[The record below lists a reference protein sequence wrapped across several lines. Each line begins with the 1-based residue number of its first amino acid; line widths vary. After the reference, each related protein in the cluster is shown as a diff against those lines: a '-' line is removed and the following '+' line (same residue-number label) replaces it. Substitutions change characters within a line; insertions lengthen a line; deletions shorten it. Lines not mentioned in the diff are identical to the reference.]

1 LDDYLLESYGIVRG
15 GEAQRAKLR
24 FSVERARWV
33 AAEVW
38 HPDQKGSFDTEGR
51 YILELPFRDDREL
64 VLDILRHGAEV
75 EVLSPIALRRKVRT
89 EHAAAAQLNG

>member
-1 LDDYLLESYGIVRG
+1 MRG
-15 GEAQRAKLR
+15 GELQRAKLR
-24 FSVERARWV
+24 FSVERVRWV

-38 HPDQKGSFDTEGR
+38 HPDQKGSFDSEGR

-75 EVLSPIALRRKVRT
+75 EVLSPVALRRKVRT
-89 EHAAAAQLNG
+89 AHAAAATLNA